1 MFKWL
6 LGAVFGGALVYF
18 LDPQNGQKRRD
29 EAMNWVSNMLEQSPN
44 RLQDLGQAA
53 QGQFQGLSNNVS
65 QRMSQMRS
73 GTGATSGANTGSNI
87 GPNTGS
93 NAL

>member
-29 EAMNWVSNMLEQSPN
+29 EAMNWISTMLEQSPN
-44 RLQDLGQAA
+44 RLQDFGQAA
-53 QGQFQGLSNNVS
+53 QGQLQGLSNNVT
-65 QRMSQMRS
+65 QKVSQMRS
-73 GTGATSGANTGSNI
+73 GTGTTAGANTSSTL
-87 GPNTGS
+87 P
-93 NAL
+93 